1 MEVETVTNAAKGI
14 TDYGALAMMAAAYLS
29 ISLLMMVAIFKWF
42 KSIINNIL
50 QNNSQDMK
58 ELLNETRSQNNVL
71 NEIAD
76 GMRPTTLMQIKS
88 ISNTCFDLS
97 VERVCRLIKKIRE
110 ENHIIDKEATQ
121 AKIRTLLCNL
131 HEDRNSRFDNFNYSG
146 HTLTYYTN
154 PSWVDWVAE
163 IVEKEVYEKDPN
175 HGRAF
180 TNVEAVYA
188 KIKLDF
194 YNRIK
199 Q

>member
-110 ENHIIDKEATQ
+110 FG
-121 AKIRTLLCNL
+121 IRIA
-131 HEDRNSRFDNFNYSG
+131 Y
-146 HTLTYYTN
+146 
-154 PSWVDWVAE
+154 V
-163 IVEKEVYEKDPN
+163 
-175 HGRAF
+175 
-180 TNVEAVYA
+180 NVN
-188 KIKLDF
+188 I
-194 YNRIK
+194 
-199 Q
+199 